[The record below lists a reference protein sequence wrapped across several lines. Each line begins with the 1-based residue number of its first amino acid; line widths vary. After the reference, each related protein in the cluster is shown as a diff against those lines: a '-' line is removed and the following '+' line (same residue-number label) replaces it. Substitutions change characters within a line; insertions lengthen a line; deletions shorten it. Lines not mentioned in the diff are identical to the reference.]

1 MSEIDLDNIIEVKQI
16 RKILDGKDI
25 LLLFFNELVEM
36 CNKKEVSVELVL
48 DELNEYD
55 EDLEIDN
62 DYETGSEDEERW
74 D

>member
-1 MSEIDLDNIIEVKQI
+1 MSEIDLDNIIEVKEI